1 MEKGSLVAES
11 SIRSLVKREPWS
23 INLANAIREAYLW
36 KLIKSDNL
44 GKISKEQTMQQI
56 FNFKPVHIEQYY
68 MKTISNNVK
77 AKKKRL
83 KK

>member
-11 SIRSLVKREPWS
+11 SLRSLVKREPWS
-23 INLANAIREAYLW
+23 PNLANTIRETCLW

-44 GKISKEQTMQQI
+44 GKISKEQKMQQI
-56 FNFKPVHIEQYY
+56 LNFKPVHIEQYY